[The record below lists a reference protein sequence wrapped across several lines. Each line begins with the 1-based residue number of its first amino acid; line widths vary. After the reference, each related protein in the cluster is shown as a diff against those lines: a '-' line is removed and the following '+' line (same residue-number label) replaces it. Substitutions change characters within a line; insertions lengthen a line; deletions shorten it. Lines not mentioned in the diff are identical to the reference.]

1 MRIKTLTTTDASG
14 GATFSSILPVNWRQ
28 APFNIGVQVDI
39 TGVASVTVQ
48 LTMSNILGGETPV
61 WFSHA
66 TLAALAADTQ
76 GSITTPVTAIRITQ
90 ASGAGSSI
98 TTIVQGNSDV

>member
-28 APFNIGVQVDI
+28 TDPNIGIQVDI
-39 TGVASVTVQ
+39 TGTATVTVQ
-48 LTMSNILGGETPV
+48 YTMSKVLEGETPV
-61 WFSHA
+61 WFNHA
-66 TLAALAADTQ
+66 ILAALVADTA

-90 ASGAGSSI
+90 TAGAGSSV
-98 TTIVQGNSDV
+98 TTIVQGT